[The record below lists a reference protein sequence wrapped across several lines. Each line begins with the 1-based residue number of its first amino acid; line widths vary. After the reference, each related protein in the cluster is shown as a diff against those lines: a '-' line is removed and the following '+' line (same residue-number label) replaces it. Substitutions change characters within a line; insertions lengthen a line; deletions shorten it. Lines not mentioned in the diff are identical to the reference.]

1 MSNESMVTQE
11 QIAKWKRWG
20 VLFIGVAIALFG
32 EPLAGGLLMLGYE
45 VGFRNGREIL
55 RSQS

>member
-1 MSNESMVTQE
+1 MTRE

-32 EPLAGGLLMLGYE
+32 EPLAGSLLMLGYE